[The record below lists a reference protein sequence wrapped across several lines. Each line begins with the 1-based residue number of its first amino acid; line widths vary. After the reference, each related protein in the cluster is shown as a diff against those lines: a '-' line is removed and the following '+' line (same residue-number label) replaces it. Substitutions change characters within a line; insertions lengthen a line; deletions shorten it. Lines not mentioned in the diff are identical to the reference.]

1 MADFSI
7 IPLTEKTELVDA
19 CVAWSYGEWGSQVPT
34 RNLMKVY
41 EDYVES
47 IKDEMLPM
55 TWIAMV
61 GEQPVGMARLK
72 KNDHIEREDLKPWFS
87 SLYVHPRYR
96 GQGIAQALCAH
107 VEKYAKEVYGY
118 EEIYLFTG
126 TAEKMYEKLGYEKI
140 GTVTDRSGFHK
151 DGEPLMRKKL

>member
-1 MADFSI
+1 MADFTI

-19 CVAWSYGEWGSQVPT
+19 CAAWSYGEWGSQVPT

-55 TWIAMV
+55 TWIAVV
-61 GEQPVGMARLK
+61 GDQPVGMARLK
-72 KNDHIEREDLKPWFS
+72 KNDHIEREDLTPWFS

-96 GQGIAQALCAH
+96 GMGIAQALCAH
-107 VEKYAKEVYGY
+107 VEKQAKDVYGY

-126 TAEKMYEKLGYEKI
+126 TGDKMYEKLGYVKI

-151 DGEPLMRKKL
+151 DGEPLMSKKL